1 MHDALRLPRVV
12 SLARFARLAPVLR
25 LAKMRP
31 ALLHRAAASND
42 ARAACPV
49 RKHCMFPRLSAG
61 NTALPCHPPW
71 PHVFLA
77 RRQRRRRARDA
88 LSLPIA
94 VPHRAVRA
102 HLAPAVR
109 LATMRPA
116 LLRRAASSNDA
127 SAVYPVRKTLSRFAA
142 RRAESRA
149 PRSVMRLRPMRLV
162 VVEGNDTTPLSL
174 SYYICVHST
183 CLSHAFRYLVNQ
195 LFGFAPSG
203 Y

>member
-1 MHDALRLPRVV
+1 MPVPRAEIANSCPDSLPATLRCPAARHGPTSCSRVASGVAACCSVHDALRLPRVV

-149 PRSVMRLRPMRLV
+149 PRS
-162 VVEGNDTTPLSL
+162 G
-174 SYYICVHST
+174 
-183 CLSHAFRYLVNQ
+183 HA
-195 LFGFAPSG
+195 A
-203 Y
+203 

>member
-1 MHDALRLPRVV
+1 MAPRLARALPAASRRVAACTTLYGCRASFHSRALRASLRSCGLQRCGQHYCTAPRRPTMPVPRVQFV
-12 SLARFARLAPVLR
+12 NIACFPDSLPATLRCLATRRGPT
-25 LAKMRP
+25 
-31 ALLHRAAASND
+31 S
-42 ARAACPV
+42 
-49 RKHCMFPRLSAG
+49 F
-61 NTALPCHPPW
+61 
-71 PHVFLA
+71 A

-149 PRSVMRLRPMRLV
+149 PRS
-162 VVEGNDTTPLSL
+162 G
-174 SYYICVHST
+174 
-183 CLSHAFRYLVNQ
+183 HA
-195 LFGFAPSG
+195 A
-203 Y
+203 